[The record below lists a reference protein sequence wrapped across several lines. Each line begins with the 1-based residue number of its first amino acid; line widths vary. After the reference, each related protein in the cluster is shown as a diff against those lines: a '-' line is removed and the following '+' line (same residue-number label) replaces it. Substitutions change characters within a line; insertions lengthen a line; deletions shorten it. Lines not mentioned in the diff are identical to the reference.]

1 MKKLLIILFTF
12 LFCLTA
18 FAQNQKGEMI
28 LSVSVSPYPTTT
40 NNEDDFGALGLAN
53 FEFFVSNKVSLSGS
67 FFTSN
72 NTLIKNNSD
81 VTIHSY
87 GFVPSIHYYFLN
99 KEKWNVFAQAG
110 YGFGFEDQTQG
121 YIENS
126 ALRVYNIGPGA
137 HYKIG
142 EKLYLKLFL
151 PYFNAR
157 NITLNVDAADG
168 IAVFLGFGFKL

>member
-1 MKKLLIILFTF
+1 MKKTLLIAFV
-12 LFCLTA
+12 LFCAILQ
-18 FAQNQKGEMI
+18 AQNQKGEMI
-28 LSVSVSPYPTTT
+28 LSVAVSPYPTTT
-40 NNEDDFGALGLAN
+40 NNEDDFGAIGLAS
-53 FEFFVSNKVSLSGS
+53 FEFFVSDKVSLSGS

-72 NTLIKNNSD
+72 NTLIKDNSG

-87 GFVPSIHYYFLN
+87 GFVPSIHYYFVN
-99 KEKWNVFAQAG
+99 KERWNVFAQAG

-126 ALRVYNIGPGA
+126 ALTIYNIGPGA
-137 HYKIG
+137 HYRIG
-142 EKLYLKLFL
+142 EKLYLKLLL

-168 IAVFLGFGFKL
+168 IAGFLGLGFKF

>member
-1 MKKLLIILFTF
+1 MKKLLFLFTL
-12 LFCLTA
+12 LFCLTS

-28 LSVSVSPYPTTT
+28 LSVALSPYPTTT
-40 NNEDDFGALGLAN
+40 NDEDDFGAIGLAS

-72 NTLIKNNSD
+72 NTLVKDNSG

-87 GFVPSIHYYFLN
+87 GFVPSIHYYFVN

-126 ALRVYNIGPGA
+126 ALTIYNIGPGA
-137 HYKIG
+137 QYKIG
-142 EKLYLKLFL
+142 EKLYLKLLL

-168 IAVFLGFGFKL
+168 IAAFLGLAFKL

>member
-1 MKKLLIILFTF
+1 MKKALLIAFV
-12 LFCLTA
+12 LFCAILQ
-18 FAQNQKGEMI
+18 AQNQKGEMI
-28 LSVSVSPYPTTT
+28 LSVAVSPYPTTT
-40 NNEDDFGALGLAN
+40 NNEDDFGAIGLAS
-53 FEFFVSNKVSLSGS
+53 FEFFVSDKVSLSGS

-72 NTLIKNNSD
+72 NTLIKDNSG

-87 GFVPSIHYYFLN
+87 GFVPSIHYYFVN
-99 KEKWNVFAQAG
+99 KERWNVFAQAG

-126 ALRVYNIGPGA
+126 ALTIYNIGPGA
-137 HYKIG
+137 HYRIG
-142 EKLYLKLFL
+142 EKLYLKLLL

-168 IAVFLGFGFKL
+168 IAGFLGLGFKF

>member
-1 MKKLLIILFTF
+1 MKTLALFICFIIPF
-12 LFCLTA
+12 LSVS
-18 FAQNQKGEMI
+18 QNQKGTMI
-28 LSVSVSPYPTTT
+28 LSVAVSPYPTTT
-40 NNEDDFGALGLAN
+40 NNEDDFGAIGLAS
-53 FEFFVSNKVSLSGS
+53 FEFFVSDKVSLSGS

-72 NTLIKNNSD
+72 NTLIKDNSG

-87 GFVPSIHYYFLN
+87 GFVPSIHYYFVN

-126 ALRVYNIGPGA
+126 ALTIYNIGPGA
-137 HYKIG
+137 HYRIG
-142 EKLYLKLFL
+142 EKLYLKLLL

-168 IAVFLGFGFKL
+168 IAGFLGLGFKF

>member
-1 MKKLLIILFTF
+1 MKKLLFIFAF
-12 LFCLTA
+12 LFYITA
-18 FAQNQKGEMI
+18 FTQNHKGEMI
-28 LSVSVSPYPTTT
+28 LSVAVSPYPTTT
-40 NNEDDFGALGLAN
+40 NNEDDFGALGLAS

-72 NTLIKNNSD
+72 NTLIKDNSG

-87 GFVPSIHYYFLN
+87 GFIPSIHYYFVN

-126 ALRVYNIGPGA
+126 ALTVYNIGPGA

-142 EKLYLKLFL
+142 EKLYLKLLL

>member
-1 MKKLLIILFTF
+1 MKTLLFLFTF
-12 LFCLTA
+12 LFCSIT
-18 FAQNQKGEMI
+18 FAQNQKSEMI
-28 LSVSVSPYPTTT
+28 LSIALSPYPTTT
-40 NNEDDFGALGLAN
+40 NNEDDFGAIGLAS

-72 NTLIKNNSD
+72 NTLVKDNSG

-87 GFVPSIHYYFLN
+87 GFMPSIHYYFVN
-99 KEKWNVFAQAG
+99 KEKWNVFAQVG

-126 ALRVYNIGPGA
+126 ALTIYNIGPGA
-137 HYKIG
+137 HYRIG
-142 EKLYLKLFL
+142 EKLYLKLLL
-151 PYFNAR
+151 PYFNAQ

-168 IAVFLGFGFKL
+168 IAVFLGLAFKL

>member
-1 MKKLLIILFTF
+1 MKKLLFVLAV
-12 LFCLTA
+12 LFCSILHS
-18 FAQNQKGEMI
+18 QNQKGEML
-28 LSVSVSPYPTTT
+28 LSVAVSPYPTTT
-40 NNEDDFGALGLAN
+40 NNHDDFGALGIAT
-53 FEFFVSNKVSLSGS
+53 FEFFISNKVSLSGS

-72 NTLIKNNSD
+72 NTLLKDNSG

-87 GFVPSIHYYFLN
+87 GFTPSIHYYFVN

-121 YIENS
+121 YIQNS
-126 ALRVYNIGPGA
+126 ALTIYNIGPGA
-137 HYKIG
+137 HYRIG
-142 EKLYLKLFL
+142 EKLYLKLLL

-168 IAVFLGFGFKL
+168 IAAFLGLGFKF

>member
-1 MKKLLIILFTF
+1 MKKLLLLFAF
-12 LFCLTA
+12 LFCLTVSS
-18 FAQNQKGEMI
+18 QNQKGEII
-28 LSVSVSPYPTTT
+28 LSVAVSPYPTTT
-40 NNEDDFGALGLAN
+40 NNQDDFGALGLAS
-53 FEFFVSNKVSLSGS
+53 FEFFISNKVSLSGS

-72 NTLIKNNSD
+72 NTLLKNNSD

-87 GFVPSIHYYFLN
+87 GFTPSIHYYFVN

-121 YIENS
+121 YIQNS
-126 ALRVYNIGPGA
+126 ALTIYNIGPGA

-142 EKLYLKLFL
+142 EKLYLKLLL

-157 NITLNVDAADG
+157 NITLNVDAASG
-168 IAVFLGFGFKL
+168 IAAFLGLGFKF

>member
-1 MKKLLIILFTF
+1 MKKLLFLFTF

-18 FAQNQKGEMI
+18 STQNQKGEMI
-28 LSVSVSPYPTTT
+28 LSVALSPYPTTT
-40 NNEDDFGALGLAN
+40 NDQDDFGAIGLGS

-72 NTLIKNNSD
+72 NTLVKNNSG

-87 GFVPSIHYYFLN
+87 GFVPSIHYYFVN

-126 ALRVYNIGPGA
+126 ALTIYNIGPGA
-137 HYKIG
+137 QYRIG
-142 EKLYLKLFL
+142 EKLYLKLLL

-157 NITLNVDAADG
+157 NITLNVGAADG
-168 IAVFLGFGFKL
+168 IAAFLGLAFKL

>member
-1 MKKLLIILFTF
+1 MKSFLIIITF
-12 LFCLTA
+12 LCFIST
-18 FAQNQKGEMI
+18 FAQNTKGEML
-28 LSVSVSPYPTTT
+28 LSVAASPYPTTT
-40 NNEDDFGALGLAN
+40 NNEDDFGALGLAS
-53 FEFFVSNKVSLSGS
+53 FEFFVSNKISLSGS

-72 NTLIKNNSD
+72 NTLIKDNSG

-126 ALRVYNIGPGA
+126 ALTIFNIGPGA

-142 EKLYLKLFL
+142 KKLYLKLLL
-151 PYFNAR
+151 PYFNAK

-168 IAVFLGFGFKL
+168 IAVFLGLAFKL